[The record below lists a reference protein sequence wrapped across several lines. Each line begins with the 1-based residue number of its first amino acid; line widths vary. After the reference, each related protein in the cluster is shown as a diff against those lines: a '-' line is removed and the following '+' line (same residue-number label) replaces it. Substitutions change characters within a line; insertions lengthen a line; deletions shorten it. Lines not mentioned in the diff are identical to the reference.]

1 MNDQEED
8 IQSQEGWSER
18 PWRWVPDYVKYPA
31 AVVGGVYRNLRQSV
45 SKKKDPTLNKVLSTK
60 ETLLEMPNPK
70 KNGKK
75 KPGKP
80 IKKRKKGRKI
90 GTKKKAKEAIIA
102 GNKRL
107 GYNNFS
113 DDVKKRFTTNVRKHK
128 VGGNIRFGT
137 GRMMGSLVIT
147 GRQRVGQIT
156 YSTSINTPCI
166 TFDSTARDDT
176 IWPLSPTMKAYIGTP
191 LFNIASCFQQF
202 LFTKFSL
209 EYDARCGTGA
219 GGGLILTYVQDVDFL
234 EGLGYS
240 GTAPVLFEGT
250 LSQTANAKSFPFWE
264 DFRYTPNVLKGRS
277 AKTYYTVNEY
287 TASTNG
293 FILDVAA
300 DAAQDRQCYQ
310 GMILV
315 SGTGGGAGNNFLW
328 GDVYL
333 NYTLQLHDLSQPAI
347 TAIGPPPTMS
357 RADLVLKRRLARL
370 GVEVPE
376 RTSKEV
382 KILESKD
389 DVTVQHIFEDEL
401 QPGDPGLAALKLARQ
416 VSSGYVKLSGS
427 RSSSKD
433 RK

>member
-31 AVVGGVYRNLRQSV
+31 AVFGGVYRNLRQSV
-45 SKKKDPTLNKVLSTK
+45 SKKKDPTLNKVSSTK
-60 ETLLEMPNPK
+60 ETLLMPNPK

-75 KPGKP
+75 KPGKAMN
-80 IKKRKKGRKI
+80 KKRKGKKI
-90 GTKKKAKEAIIA
+90 GTKKKAKEALIA
-102 GNKRL
+102 GNKRV
-107 GYNNFS
+107 GFNNFS
-113 DDVKKRFTTNVRKHK
+113 EDVKRRFTTNVRKHK

-137 GRMMGSLVIT
+137 GRMMGSLMIT
-147 GRQRVGQIT
+147 GRQRIGQLT
-156 YSTSINTPCI
+156 YSTAVNTPCI
-166 TFDSTARDDT
+166 TFDSSITDDT

-191 LFNIASCFQQF
+191 LFNIAQCFQQF
-202 LFTKFSL
+202 LFTRFSL
-209 EYDARCGTGA
+209 EYDTRCSTGA
-219 GGGLILTYVQDVDFL
+219 SGGLILTYVQDVDFL

-240 GTAPVLFEGT
+240 GTAPSLNEGT
-250 LSQTANAKSFPFWE
+250 LSQTANAKSYPFWE

-277 AKTYYTVNEY
+277 ARTYYTVNEY
-287 TASTNG
+287 TGSSTR
-293 FILDVAA
+293 FVLDIAA

-310 GMILV
+310 GMILI

-333 NYTLQLHDLSQPAI
+333 NYAVQLHDLSQPAT

-357 RADLVLKRRLARL
+357 RADLVLKRRLAKL

-376 RTSKEV
+376 RTSKDL

-416 VSSGYVKLSGS
+416 VSTGYVKLSSS